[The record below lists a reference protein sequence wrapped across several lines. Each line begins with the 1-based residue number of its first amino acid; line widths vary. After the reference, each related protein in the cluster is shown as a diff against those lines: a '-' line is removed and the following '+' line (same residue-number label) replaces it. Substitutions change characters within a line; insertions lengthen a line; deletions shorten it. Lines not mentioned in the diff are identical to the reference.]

1 LSVRRAIVT
10 GGSRGIGRAVAAA
23 LAEQGWRVAL
33 LARDAVTLERAR
45 DELPG
50 EGHEMFVL
58 DVASE
63 ESWQRLGPCF
73 EEVDGL
79 VGSRRRSE
87 FIVDAVRRQVQRAR
101 LGAAIESTAGI
112 LDPADYPEWETR
124 EKISAWVHESRDAD
138 RRPFEREPNDG

>member
-1 LSVRRAIVT
+1 MSAAGCFRRKGRTSVWSAACPEGWLEGECEIV
-10 GGSRGIGRAVAAA
+10 GSRGGYFPMAVEPKTRAHVVIPK
-23 LAEQGWRVAL
+23 EL
-33 LARDAVTLERAR
+33 L
-45 DELPG
+45 
-50 EGHEMFVL
+50 
-58 DVASE
+58 
-63 ESWQRLGPCF
+63 

>member
-1 LSVRRAIVT
+1 VVIPK
-10 GGSRGIGRAVAAA
+10 
-23 LAEQGWRVAL
+23 EL
-33 LARDAVTLERAR
+33 L
-45 DELPG
+45 
-50 EGHEMFVL
+50 
-58 DVASE
+58 
-63 ESWQRLGPCF
+63 